1 MLYNARFMFE
11 NNITEIHR
19 ELGEPES
26 AARFTQNHIA
36 PALKASF
43 ETGDGI
49 ERDFVEVMS
58 DCQFDGFVLGFNT
71 AVKFLFGCAME
82 KGLNI

>member
-1 MLYNARFMFE
+1 MLYNAIFMFE
-11 NNITEIHR
+11 NNIAEIHR
-19 ELGEPES
+19 ELGESES
-26 AARFTQNHIA
+26 AARFTENYIA
-36 PALKASF
+36 PAIKAAYESGADF
-43 ETGDGI
+43 

-71 AVKFLFGCAME
+71 AVKFLFGCVME

>member
-1 MLYNARFMFE
+1 MSYNARFMFE
-11 NNITEIHR
+11 NNIMEILR

-26 AARFTQNHIA
+26 AARFTENYIA
-36 PALKASF
+36 PALKASS
-43 ETGDGI
+43 ETGDDF

-71 AVKFLFGCAME
+71 AVKFPFGCVME